1 MAKESGDPPIDRWIS
16 LGASIV
22 APVTLLS
29 ALLFY
34 FGYASTRATYEF
46 FGVDVD
52 TVGLGTRDYVMRSP
66 QPLLVPLV
74 GLLLL
79 GALGV
84 WLHIWVRSS
93 LHRRDRRLTEAI
105 RRSAGAIAAVGALLL
120 GVVAV
125 LVVIFPAA
133 GDWDPYDLVTPVC
146 LGAGIALLAYGR
158 HVLALSQPDHD
169 TPDGRDGDRQGTGL
183 RRLSTILVL
192 GVIAGSIFW
201 ATATLA
207 EWSGR
212 GQAERMAHRFSQL
225 PLVILDTKER
235 LYVHDPVIEETEL
248 PAEEGQEFR
257 YRYRQLRLLI
267 EGGERMFLVPNQ
279 WSRSGTTLVVPF
291 DESVRVQFQFENPG

>member
-1 MAKESGDPPIDRWIS
+1 M
-16 LGASIV
+16 
-22 APVTLLS
+22 
-29 ALLFY
+29 
-34 FGYASTRATYEF
+34 
-46 FGVDVD
+46 
-52 TVGLGTRDYVMRSP
+52 
-66 QPLLVPLV
+66 
-74 GLLLL
+74 
-79 GALGV
+79 
-84 WLHIWVRSS
+84 WVRSS
-93 LHRRDRRLTEAI
+93 LRRRDRRLTEAI
-105 RRSAGAIAAVGALLL
+105 RRSAWATAVVGGLLL
-120 GVVAV
+120 GSVAV
-125 LVVIFPAA
+125 LVVIFPAL
-133 GDWDPYDLVTPVC
+133 GDWDAYDLVTPVG
-146 LGAGIALLAYGR
+146 LGVGIALLAYGR
-158 HVLALSQPDHD
+158 HVLALSQPHD
-169 TPDGRDGDRQGTGL
+169 DNPGRDDEDQQGVWL

-212 GQAERMAHRFSQL
+212 GQAVRMADRFKEL

-248 PAEEGQEFR
+248 PPEEGQEFR